1 MIFKVNFFHLSG
13 VFISFVTLRVVFY
26 SRYRQLI
33 KTIPKGAIMITE
45 QQTESTFSDSYPMS
59 AGLQLAYA
67 KKRKQQSDDMIVT
80 SKEVAQMAGVSVATV
95 SRVVN
100 KARNVREATRDK
112 VQRAIQT
119 LNYVPNEFAQ
129 QMARQRFAAIS
140 H

>member
-1 MIFKVNFFHLSG
+1 
-13 VFISFVTLRVVFY
+13 
-26 SRYRQLI
+26 
-33 KTIPKGAIMITE
+33 MITE